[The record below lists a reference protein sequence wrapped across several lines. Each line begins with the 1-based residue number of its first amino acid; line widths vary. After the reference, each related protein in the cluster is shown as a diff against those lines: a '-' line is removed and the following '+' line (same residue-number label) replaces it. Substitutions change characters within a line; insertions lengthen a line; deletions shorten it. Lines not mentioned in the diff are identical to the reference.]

1 MCWSRTLFPLVLFIV
16 IMAGNSNAE
25 WKIFYSSKSE
35 NTLYYYNT
43 EKQKNS
49 GELIE
54 LWIKVGE
61 GYPGKITMDCKR
73 STYRSLDNEVKDI
86 APGTMMESLEKSV
99 CDSNSK
105 KDK

>member
-1 MCWSRTLFPLVLFIV
+1 MRTTILSVLLIV
-16 IMAGNSNAE
+16 IMACNSSAE
-25 WKIFYSSKSE
+25 WKIYYSSKSE
-35 NTLYYYNT
+35 NIIYYYNT

-49 GELIE
+49 GDLIE

-61 GYPGKITMDCKR
+61 GYPGKITLDCNR

-99 CDSNSK
+99 CDRNAK